1 MKDQKTMDRLR
12 AMIAEMQATG
22 PKMRTSEQN
31 ASDYSEGLARLGFS
45 RRTSIRGAYF
55 VRREEYPSFHA
66 YGRLSLKDCFAD
78 PSAYRMLAQDDAH
91 SEFDPC
97 SAVFL
102 DTETTGLAGGT
113 GTHVFLVGL
122 GEFTQDSFI
131 LTQFIMPD
139 PHDEPV
145 MLGELESLFRGRRWL
160 VSFNGK
166 AFDVPLLETRFVV
179 NRLRP
184 PFSDALHFDLLHAA
198 RRLWRGAYDCSLQS
212 LEAAVLGCERESD
225 IPRALIPSIFFEY
238 LRRRDA
244 SLLAPVVEHNKNDV
258 LALAALLGQM
268 CRRIKE
274 PHKEGRTAL
283 ELINI
288 GKLFERQGM
297 YDESAECYSKAPYYD
312 QGQGVR
318 LCALEKLATV
328 RRKQKDYAGAAS
340 AWLEAVEQNP
350 LDVRGFIELAKHA
363 EHRQKDYSKA
373 MEMCRRAMS
382 AVSVLLSSSP
392 SPTNHALQQDL
403 RKRLDRLERKSAAR
417 AAHSSLTSRIAR
429 PAAE

>member
-1 MKDQKTMDRLR
+1 MKDQKTIDRLR
-12 AMIAEMQATG
+12 AIIAEMQAAG
-22 PKMRTSEQN
+22 PRVYRSEPLT
-31 ASDYSEGLARLGFS
+31 SDYSEGLASLGFS
-45 RRTSIRGAYF
+45 RRANARGAYF

-66 YGRLSLKDCFAD
+66 YGLRTLKDCFAE

-91 SEFDPC
+91 TGFDPC

-139 PHDEPV
+139 PHDEQV
-145 MLGELESLFRGRRWL
+145 MLEELDPLFRGRRWL

-184 PFSDALHFDLLHAA
+184 PFSNILHFDLLHAA

-212 LEAAVLGCERESD
+212 LEAAVLGHEREGD
-225 IPRALIPSIFFEY
+225 IPGALIPSIFFEY
-238 LRRRDA
+238 LRRRDP
-244 SLLAPVVEHNKNDV
+244 SLLAPVIEHNKNDV

-274 PHKEGRTAL
+274 PHREGRTAL
-283 ELINI
+283 ELINM
-288 GKLFERQGM
+288 GRLFERQRM
-297 YDESAECYSKAPYYD
+297 YDKSAECYREAPYYD
-312 QGQGVR
+312 QGQNVR
-318 LCALEKLATV
+318 LSALEKLATV
-328 RRKQKDYAGAAS
+328 RRKQKDYTGAAS
-340 AWLEAVEQNP
+340 AWLEAVGHNP

-363 EHRQKDYSKA
+363 EHRQKDYAQA
-373 MEMCRRAMS
+373 MDMCRKAMS
-382 AVSVLLSSSP
+382 ALSVLLSSSP
-392 SPTNHALQQDL
+392 SPSNQALQHDL
-403 RKRLDRLERKSAAR
+403 GRRLDRLERKSAAR